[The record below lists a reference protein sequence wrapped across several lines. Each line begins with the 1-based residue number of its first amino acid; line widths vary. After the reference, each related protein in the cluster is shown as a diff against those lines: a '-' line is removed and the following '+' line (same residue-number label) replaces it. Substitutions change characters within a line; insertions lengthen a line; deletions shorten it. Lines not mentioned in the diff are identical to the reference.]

1 MYGETYYNMGV
12 MNIPYGNDAAGKFN
26 NAKWYQAICN
36 AAGLVPTGCA
46 RSDPPYSYAKA
57 VYGAG
62 EAYGCNPSGSLIRD
76 CGWQNVITF
85 LAPPKDSSDSTE
97 NIDAY
102 GLCGKGCTISSTTG
116 WSPICMTAPPPPP
129 PPLPP
134 PPPQPAF
141 TMCNSFWSARQCCY
155 GSLSGPQTGRSC
167 PPCHNTRSVSD
178 CQFVPVDTCANSYM
192 PVTATSQ
199 HKGCSY
205 TGKVGDCRFA
215 YYDCGLVNT
224 VSGMRL

>member
-1 MYGETYYNMGV
+1 MYGETYYNMDMDMGV

-62 EAYGCNPSGSLIRD
+62 EAYGCNPSSSLMND

-102 GLCGKGCTISSTTG
+102 GLCGNSCTISSTTG
-116 WSPICMTAPPPPP
+116 WSPICMEDPAGWFSLLPSSRTSSRHTSRHCHSMSFLAPYP
-129 PPLPP
+129 
-134 PPPQPAF
+134 
-141 TMCNSFWSARQCCY
+141 RD
-155 GSLSGPQTGRSC
+155 G
-167 PPCHNTRSVSD
+167 
-178 CQFVPVDTCANSYM
+178 
-192 PVTATSQ
+192 TS
-199 HKGCSY
+199 
-205 TGKVGDCRFA
+205 
-215 YYDCGLVNT
+215 
-224 VSGMRL
+224 